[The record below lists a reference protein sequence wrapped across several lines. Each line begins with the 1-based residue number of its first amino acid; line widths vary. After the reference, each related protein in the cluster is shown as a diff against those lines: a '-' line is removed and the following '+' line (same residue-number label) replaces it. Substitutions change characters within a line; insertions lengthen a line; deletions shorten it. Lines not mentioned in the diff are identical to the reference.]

1 MSSTH
6 SHYYVR
12 RSVRVACG
20 AIASSFVLLALNGCG
35 EPHAQPAPGKAP
47 EGASK
52 AAPPGAGGPPPE
64 VVVVKVAPE
73 KVTVFEEYV
82 GQADAADT
90 VEVRS
95 RVMALLDRQAV
106 PDGAPVKR
114 GQLLFTLDRQTFAAA
129 LDQVKAQLAQ
139 AQANAANSRQV
150 LDRLRPLAND
160 KIVSQQDLDGAI
172 AKERADAAAVEVAR
186 AQVRTAELNLSY
198 TQIAAPRDGLMGRA
212 QVRPGGMVMQ
222 GTTLLATVYSTNP
235 MYVNFTVPE
244 GRVFEFQKKLIALS
258 GAKNANTLPFV
269 LLLPDGTE
277 YPQAPKLS
285 YVDPVVDAKSGT
297 LQVRLV
303 VPNPD
308 AQLKAGL
315 FVKVK
320 VPAYET
326 DAAVR
331 IPGRAVT
338 EILGRRSVYVVQP
351 DGKFEARELKDAR
364 RAGQDWVVEKG
375 FTAGEMVIIEG
386 TARIRPGLA
395 LVKPVAPSK
404 PGAGAPGK
412 PPADGAP
419 ANAPSGVGPAAKGE
433 AKAAGK

>member
-1 MSSTH
+1 MP
-6 SHYYVR
+6 VR
-12 RSVRVACG
+12 RSFATTAAC
-20 AIASSFVLLALNGCG
+20 AVFLSSLFVLLPGCG
-35 EPHAQPAPGKAP
+35 EPNAQPASGKAP
-47 EGASK
+47 EAASK
-52 AAPPGAGGPPPE
+52 GGPPGAGGPPPE

-95 RVMALLDRQAV
+95 RVMALLDRQVV
-106 PDGAPVKR
+106 PDGASVKR
-114 GQLLFTLDRQTFAAA
+114 GQLLFTLDRQAFAAT
-129 LDQVKAQLAQ
+129 LDQIKAQLAQ
-139 AQANAANSRQV
+139 AEANAANSKQV
-150 LDRLRPLAND
+150 LERIRPLAND
-160 KIVSQQDLDGAI
+160 KIVSQQDLDTAV

-198 TQIAAPRDGLMGRA
+198 TQVFAPRDGLMGRS
-212 QVRPGGMVMQ
+212 QVRPGSMVMQ

-244 GRVFEFQKKLIALS
+244 GRVFEFQKKLTALS
-258 GAKNANTLPFV
+258 GAKNANTLPFT

-277 YPQAPKLS
+277 YKQASRLS
-285 YVDPVVDAKSGT
+285 YVDPVVDARSGT
-297 LQVRLV
+297 LQVRLA

-308 AQLKAGL
+308 GQLKAGL
-315 FVKVK
+315 YVKVK
-320 VPAYET
+320 VPSYET

-351 DGKFEARELKDAR
+351 DGKFEARELRDAR
-364 RAGQDWVVEKG
+364 RAGQDWIVEQG
-375 FTAGEMVIIEG
+375 FTPGELVIIEG
-386 TARIRPGLA
+386 TARIRPGVTQ
-395 LVKPVAPSK
+395 VKPIAPSK
-404 PGAGAPGK
+404 PGAAGK
-412 PPADGAP
+412 GPDAAAAG
-419 ANAPSGVGPAAKGE
+419 APSGIAPQGKGE